1 MSSILLIIDEW
12 VILISAQK
20 CKIIKISDFMNAAAD
35 RASVKNLANFN
46 FQQKQSSTKF

>member
-20 CKIIKISDFMNAAAD
+20 CKIIKISDFMNAAD